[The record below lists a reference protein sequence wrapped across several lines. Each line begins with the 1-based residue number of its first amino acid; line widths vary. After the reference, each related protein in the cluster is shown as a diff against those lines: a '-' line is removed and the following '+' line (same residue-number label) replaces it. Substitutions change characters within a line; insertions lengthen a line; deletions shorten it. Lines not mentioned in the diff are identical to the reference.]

1 MVKYLIKY
9 VVIINRWW
17 DILMLSGFRGI
28 FWIFDVTILGG
39 EGGVGYCLGFICN
52 FRGLGSGARGTI
64 CSCLLHHY
72 YGAKLRKRMNETN
85 ILQFI
90 QVLYYMVCFE
100 SKCFVYYIFCLL
112 SWQFQ
117 KLLTSMSIPALTKMS
132 DPLLKLQPP
141 HHTHPI
147 WSTPT
152 GYLPSLLWVS
162 ESLLFNA

>member
-1 MVKYLIKY
+1 MYYFNHRVRKVPITSP
-9 VVIINRWW
+9 
-17 DILMLSGFRGI
+17 DFILAQYFEIMTKRKRNFHST
-28 FWIFDVTILGG
+28 D
-39 EGGVGYCLGFICN
+39 CLGFICN

-90 QVLYYMVCFE
+90 QALYYMVYFE
-100 SKCFVYYIFCLL
+100 AKCFVYYIFCLL

-117 KLLTSMSIPALTKMS
+117 KLLTSMSIPALTKLS

-141 HHTHPI
+141 HHTHPV

-152 GYLPSLLWVS
+152 
-162 ESLLFNA
+162 